1 MATVFRTHGHTP
13 SHALI
18 VLNNQTELAFCP
30 HISFCPDHAS
40 EPARHTNAQW
50 PDYMS
55 LMEVETNRGML
66 GEDGANRTSAHISR
80 PSIEIGQE
88 RVNWPC
94 RSEIVKWGFS
104 SSSSLS
110 LCVTLKSERENA
122 GTWTSVWHLPKA
134 LTFTY
139 ICILQAF
146 SMQWWNRIKFLDH
159 QKMQT
164 SSMLQQ
170 WFPNVLSDVAAL
182 SGELSTL

>member
-1 MATVFRTHGHTP
+1 MRGQQLHIVFLFCFFIEILTSVILKHGCSLLRHTP

-40 EPARHTNAQW
+40 EPARHTNTQW

-55 LMEVETNRGML
+55 LMEVQTNRGML
-66 GEDGANRTSAHISR
+66 GEDGSKRTSAHISR

-88 RVNWPC
+88 RVNWPG

-110 LCVTLKSERENA
+110 L
-122 GTWTSVWHLPKA
+122 
-134 LTFTY
+134 
-139 ICILQAF
+139 
-146 SMQWWNRIKFLDH
+146 
-159 QKMQT
+159 
-164 SSMLQQ
+164 
-170 WFPNVLSDVAAL
+170 
-182 SGELSTL
+182 